1 MNYEGGTNMITFTV
15 LLIAALVLVIISAIA
30 LLLGG
35 AGFILVFGDV
45 IAFALIVWAIVR
57 LFRRKK

>member
-1 MNYEGGTNMITFTV
+1 MKEETIMIMFTI
-15 LLIAALVLVIISAIA
+15 LLIAALVLAAMSVVA

-35 AGFILVFGDV
+35 AGVVLVFGDV

-57 LFRRKK
+57 LIRRKK